1 MLRELKIS
9 NLALIE
15 ELEISFDSGLIVLT
29 GETGAGKSI
38 ILQAIHL
45 LSGGRAASGWIRT
58 GADSCAVEAL
68 FECPESSRVVD
79 SIRGM
84 GIETDGTVVIR
95 RLLPRKGKSR
105 FYVNGSLATARLV
118 SEIAENLISVAS
130 QHDHQQLLMPAS
142 HLDFI
147 DAVGDLWPKRE
158 SLAGLYDHW
167 KKLKADHEKIRQ
179 QEMEREQRRDFLL
192 FQCREIEEAGI
203 EPGEDEALSLEK
215 DRLRAS
221 DDLMRLGRESYDLLV
236 DTVNDALAL
245 VRKNLEQMA
254 SFDRTL
260 DPLAEEVSGNG
271 FQLEDDAARL
281 REYIENIP
289 NDPARLETVTERI
302 HQLQQLKR
310 KYGASLDEVIAYAED
325 ARREL
330 EELDSAER
338 RLEEIGAELRQVET
352 SLVQKAGQLSGA
364 RRKTAEKLASNVR
377 DELRALSF
385 DHAEFEVSFEGD
397 GQQETD
403 LAGISGT
410 GWDRSEFFFSANPGE
425 PLKPVAKIA
434 SGGELSRLMLALRC
448 LLARK
453 DQVETVIFDEVD
465 AGISGKAA
473 ESVARKIGEL
483 AAHHQVLCITHL
495 PQIASFA
502 DEHYRVAKTV
512 TGKHTRTTIAPL
524 SLKSRAEELARMLD
538 GESVTAKTLDYAREL
553 LGRKCTR

>member
-15 ELEISFDSGLIVLT
+15 ELEISFNHGLIVLT

-45 LSGGRAASGWIRT
+45 LSGGRAVSGWIRT

-68 FECPESSRVVD
+68 FECPESSRVVE

-84 GIETDGTVVIR
+84 GIETDGMVVIR

-105 FYVNGSLATARLV
+105 FYVNGSLATARVV

-158 SLAGLYDHW
+158 SLALLYDRW
-167 KKLKADHEKIRQ
+167 AGLKADHEKIRQ

-192 FQCREIEEAGI
+192 FQCREIEGAGI
-203 EPGEDEALSLEK
+203 EPGEDETLILEK

-236 DTVNDALAL
+236 DSVNEALARI
-245 VRKNLEQMA
+245 RKNLEQMA
-254 SFDRTL
+254 EFDRSL

-271 FQLEDDAARL
+271 FQLEDGAARL

-310 KYGASLDEVIAYAED
+310 KYGASLEEVLEYAEK

-330 EELDSAER
+330 EELEDMDR
-338 RLEEIGAELRQVET
+338 RLEEIGDELRQVEAT
-352 SLVQKAGQLSGA
+352 LVQKAGQLSKA
-364 RRKTAEKLASNVR
+364 RRRTVENLASNVR
-377 DELRALSF
+377 NELRALSF
-385 DHAEFEVSFEGD
+385 DHAEFEVSFDGD

-403 LAGISGT
+403 LAGISRT
-410 GWDRSEFFFSANPGE
+410 GWDRPEFLFSANPGE
-425 PLKPVAKIA
+425 PVKPVAKVA

-483 AAHHQVLCITHL
+483 AVHHQVLCITHL

-502 DEHYRVAKTV
+502 DEHYRVEKAV
-512 TGKHTRTTIAPL
+512 AGRQTRTTIAPL
-524 SLKSRAEELARMLD
+524 SMESRVEELARMLD
-538 GESVTAKTLDYAREL
+538 GESVTTKTLDYAKAL
-553 LGRKCTR
+553 LGRNR